1 MTVVAL
7 SDSIG
12 FKLLGIVLASISSGL
27 GELSFLQ
34 LTHFYGEISLAG
46 FSSGT
51 GGAGLVGSFAYLVFT
66 TWVGLSVRSTLLLFS
81 VAPTV
86 FWIAY
91 YIILPKPE
99 VVSVTTGGVE
109 YRAIEEQDPESRIMG
124 ASTDLDDVVAALE
137 PKKPRFDSFSV
148 TLARL
153 RPYVVP
159 FMAPLFLVYIS
170 EYIIN
175 QGISPTLL
183 FPIEEMPF
191 TKYRDAYVMY
201 GTLYQLGV
209 FISRSSSAFVRIR
222 RVYIPSLLQ
231 ALNLVVFIYQSLY
244 MVIPN
249 VYLVMLLVFYEGLLG
264 GASYVNTFLLVSETV
279 PLQDREFAMGS
290 VGISDSAGV
299 VCAGLI
305 SMWLEKYLCG
315 YQKSTGRPWCELP

>member
-7 SDSIG
+7 SSSIR
-12 FKLLGIVLASISSGL
+12 FKLFGIVIASISSGL
-27 GELSFLQ
+27 GELTFLQ
-34 LTHFYGEISLAG
+34 LTHFYGEISLTG

-51 GGAGLVGSFAYLVFT
+51 GGAGLIGSFAYLLFT
-66 TWVGLSVRSTLLLFS
+66 TWLGLSVRTTLLFFS
-81 VAPTV
+81 VAPTG

-99 VVSVTTGGVE
+99 AVSVTAGGVE
-109 YRAIEEQDPESRIMG
+109 YRGIEEQDPESSVMG
-124 ASTDLDDVVAALE
+124 EVTDLDDVVAATE

-153 RPYVVP
+153 RPFVIP

-191 TKYRDAYVMY
+191 TKFRDAYVTY

-231 ALNLVVFIYQSLY
+231 ALNLVIFIYQSLY
-244 MVIPN
+244 MIIPN
-249 VYLVMLLVFYEGLLG
+249 VYFVMLLVFYEGLLG